1 MPTDRETPVGAPLR
15 EAKQA
20 MRQAMAAARDALD
33 PAWRKRASAALV
45 DRMTS
50 LAAFAGARRVLLNV
64 PFRSEWDAAPL
75 IERAL
80 ARGKEVLLP
89 RVDETSRMLDLRRIA
104 DPAADIVTGYRGIPE
119 PADRCPR
126 ADPAS
131 VDWVLVPGV
140 AFDREGGRL
149 GYGGGYYDRLL
160 PLLSPRAAR
169 VAGAFSMQI
178 VDRVPSAPHDIRMD
192 TVVTEAEIVVDR
204 KGRS

>member
-104 DPAADIVTGYRGIPE
+104 DPAADIVPGYRGIPE
-119 PADRCPR
+119 PVERCPR